1 MKASLDAL
9 EHGGERPAFAPVDRA
24 VEKLRLAPIPMGR
37 NHVPPRNLIGDRRA
51 KIAADEMKAQ
61 VEPRGTAGRRENLA
75 LIDIEHVWINTHL
88 GETALQRLRISPVRG
103 RALAIQEAGG
113 SKYK

>member
-61 VEPRGTAGRRENLA
+61 VEPRGTAGRRENLT
-75 LIDIEHVWINTHL
+75 LVDVERVSIEPDVGI
-88 GETALQRLRISPVRG
+88 RDR
-103 RALAIQEAGG
+103 
-113 SKYK
+113 K